1 MLCDETK
8 YICYINLAS
17 AGKCTYGSSCK
28 YEHTSMLYVWKIA
41 NFTKKDGIDGDMTWI
56 IYKSK
61 TGELLFGG
69 GPNGVYVFNGK
80 SFDRKY

>member
-41 NFTKKDGIDGDMTWI
+41 NFTKKAGS
-56 IYKSK
+56 KSSLISNK
-61 TGELLFGG
+61 TFSNSDCEKLEKAFSN
-69 GPNGVYVFNGK
+69 PEYQDKTFQIK
-80 SFDRKY
+80 